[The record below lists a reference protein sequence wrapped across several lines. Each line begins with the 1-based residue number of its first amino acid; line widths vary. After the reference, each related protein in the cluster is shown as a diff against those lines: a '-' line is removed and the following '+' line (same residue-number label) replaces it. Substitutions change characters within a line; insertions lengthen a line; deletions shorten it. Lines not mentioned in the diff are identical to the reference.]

1 MIAEVD
7 AALEALVRRDAVNGA
22 RVDVL
27 FDAPNKDW
35 VARRNA
41 PTIDLY
47 LYDIREDLPRR
58 QLAMEPVRST
68 SSGHVTERRLP
79 ARRFRL
85 SYLVTAW
92 TQRPEDEHRLLSACL
107 ATLARNEFIP
117 FDLVDGSL
125 AVSPYPVLLTV
136 CLPPPQD
143 RSIADVWSALGGEL
157 KPSLDLVATAPLDL
171 AYSHPVGAPI
181 LEEPLLGLG
190 GPGIAVETAQR
201 GGRDRVAARRRSM
214 GPGDRAEQAELT
226 HGAVIGAPKIPLVE
240 DGRAAARGETGST
253 GRRGPGRSGTAA
265 AAAAEGEAADEAAA
279 AAGAGSALEP
289 PFSGLGSGRIVRLR
303 GIPRR

>member
-27 FDAPNKDW
+27 FDAPNKEW

-58 QLAMEPVRST
+58 QLAMEPVRNAA
-68 SSGHVTERRLP
+68 SGHVTERRLP

-107 ATLARNEFIP
+107 ATMARNEFIP

-125 AVSPYPVLLTV
+125 ATSPFPVLLTV
-136 CLPPPQD
+136 CQPPPQD

-171 AYSHPVGAPI
+171 AYAHPVGAPI

-190 GPGIAVETAQR
+190 GPGIAAETVHR
-201 GGRDRVAARRRSM
+201 TGRDGAAARRRSM
-214 GPGDRAEQAELT
+214 GPLDPAEQAELI
-226 HGAVIGAPKIPLVE
+226 HGALIGAPEIPLIGGPQPGSGPTKRRAG
-240 DGRAAARGETGST
+240 GR
-253 GRRGPGRSGTAA
+253 PGGA
-265 AAAAEGEAADEAAA
+265 AAAAESGEDADAAEAGA
-279 AAGAGSALEP
+279 AAGSGPAEP
-289 PFSGLGSGRIVRLR
+289 PFAGLGGGRIVRLR

>member
-27 FDAPNKDW
+27 FDAPNKEW

-58 QLAMEPVRST
+58 QLAMEPVRDG
-68 SSGHVTERRLP
+68 SSGHVTQRRLP

-92 TQRPEDEHRLLSACL
+92 TQRPEDEHRLLAACL

-125 AVSPYPVLLTV
+125 ATSPYPVLLTV

-171 AYSHPVGAPI
+171 AYTHAVGAPI
-181 LEEPLLGLG
+181 LEEPLLGIG
-190 GPGIAVETAQR
+190 GPGIAAETV
-201 GGRDRVAARRRSM
+201 GRNGHDGAAARRRAQLA
-214 GPGDRAEQAELT
+214 PEDAAEQTTLI
-226 HGAVIGAPKIPLVE
+226 HGAVLGAPEVPGVASATAR
-240 DGRAAARGETGST
+240 DAGAAGATGGRRRAAKADES
-253 GRRGPGRSGTAA
+253 
-265 AAAAEGEAADEAAA
+265 ADEAAA
-279 AAGAGSALEP
+279 SGEEAAAGRPPEP
-289 PFSGLGSGRIVRLR
+289 PFSELGGGRIVRLR